1 MSSILLQVRIPLCLL
16 LIFSMTAPPLFG
28 ASTDLTGK
36 FAKYRLSEQVNL
48 PSIPFEQTIGQ
59 NVTEAVVEQLSNG
72 SFVSFQIQVANRIVS
87 MRQFFSNGSMVFPII
102 GANTLSD
109 PNSTANQIRSSFNLT
124 FIQPNT
130 TRTTTPFKVVSQDI
144 SFNGSTYS
152 GNLYSGVITMTVNVT
167 RAFNLTQY
175 IPLLPLKIDVII
187 ETFPSDL
194 LYSLTASNNINLP
207 GSSGTGKF
215 QMTLL
220 STNLPLGD
228 PIIPPWYA
236 ALILILPIGF
246 LAYMIYR
253 RRRAAKRLAQ
263 QSSNEKPSYWVH

>member
-1 MSSILLQVRIPLCLL
+1 MSSILPRLG
-16 LIFSMTAPPLFG
+16 IFFSLFLFVSLTVPDSFS
-28 ASTDLTGK
+28 ASTNLTGK

-48 PSIPFEQTIGQ
+48 PSIPFEQTVGQ
-59 NVTEAVVEQLSNG
+59 NVTETVVDQLSNG
-72 SFVSFQIQVANRIVS
+72 SFVTFQIQIANRSVS

-102 GANTLSD
+102 GSATLSN

-152 GNLYSGVITMTVNVT
+152 GNLYSGTISMTVNVT
-167 RAFNLTQY
+167 RAFNVGQNL
-175 IPLLPLKIDVII
+175 PLLPLNINVNI

-194 LYSLTASNNINLP
+194 LYNLTASSSINL
-207 GSSGTGKF
+207 GSPGTGKF

-246 LAYMIYR
+246 LGYMIYR

-263 QSSNEKPSYWVH
+263 QSSQEKPSYWVH

>member
-1 MSSILLQVRIPLCLL
+1 MSSIFLRVGFFLCLL
-16 LIFSMTAPPLFG
+16 LIVSMTVQSSLS
-28 ASTDLTGK
+28 ASTNLTGK

-59 NVTEAVVEQLSNG
+59 NVTETVVNQLSNG
-72 SFVSFQIQVANRIVS
+72 SFVNFQIQIANRSVS

-102 GANTLSD
+102 GPATLSN

-130 TRTTTPFKVVSQDI
+130 TRTTTPFKLSSQDI

-152 GNLYSGVITMTVNVT
+152 GNLYSGTISVTVNVT
-167 RAFNLTQY
+167 RAFNVSQNL
-175 IPLLPLKIDVII
+175 PLLPLNINVNI

-194 LYSLTASNNINLP
+194 IYNLTANTNINVP
-207 GSSGTGKF
+207 FGSSGTGKF

-220 STNLPLGD
+220 STNLSLGD

-236 ALILILPIGF
+236 ALILILPIAF
-246 LAYMIYR
+246 VAYMIYR

-263 QSSNEKPSYWVH
+263 QSQEKPSYWVH